1 MGPSR
6 VCRAG
11 RRPRT
16 PRTSRME
23 HPAGSSEAGHV
34 VAAAPVRTFRNPPVS
49 STGPPPLRRRPA
61 PPRIFHHLAGP
72 RSAKTAGQG
81 TSARPCPNLTG
92 SLSHRFRHDGRPRSG
107 AAMRIKINFDEKAID
122 TTRVGNGSAPRYIH
136 TDETDKHPQPFTE
149 PRGMPSVAF
158 VPIRRW
164 CRYYGEAVSGS
175 LDSVRE
181 SALFASL
188 RTTDGVGPCEREPR
202 RSSKMP
208 PANSRGAA
216 PQGLAPTQWSHKSRI
231 ADAG

>member
-92 SLSHRFRHDGRPRSG
+92 SLSHRFRHDGRTRSG
-107 AAMRIKINFDEKAID
+107 ASMRAKINFDEKAID
-122 TTRVGNGSAPRYIH
+122 TTRVGNGTAPRYIH
-136 TDETDKHPQPFTE
+136 TDETDKQSATVRRTARNAI
-149 PRGMPSVAF
+149 RGIRTRSEV
-158 VPIRRW
+158 VPISRW
-164 CRYYGEAVSGS
+164 AVSGS
-175 LDSVRE
+175 RDSVRA
-181 SALFASL
+181 SALFASP

-216 PQGLAPTQWSHKSRI
+216 PQGLAPTP
-231 ADAG
+231 